1 MHTQIISGRG
11 QLLRSL
17 VVMLAVVVLQQALAQ
32 NADACARA
40 IACRH
45 GSGSR

>member
-32 NADACARA
+32 NADAALRDCV
-40 IACRH
+40 RH